1 LQAASSLGKTEAAK
15 HQRSTIE
22 FSDLKRSPQTAPA
35 KTPTAFPYVLV
46 IGSSQDAHIGFAT
59 ARKYAQ
65 KRFPVF
71 TSMIADASGRQWYQ

>member
-1 LQAASSLGKTEAAK
+1 
-15 HQRSTIE
+15 
-22 FSDLKRSPQTAPA
+22 LKRSPQTAPA